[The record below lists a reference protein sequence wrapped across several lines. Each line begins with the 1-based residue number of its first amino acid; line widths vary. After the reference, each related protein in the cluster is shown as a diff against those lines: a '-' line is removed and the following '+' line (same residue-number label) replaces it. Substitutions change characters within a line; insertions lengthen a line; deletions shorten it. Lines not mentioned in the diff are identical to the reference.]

1 MIGEYSWI
9 AYLYCQCRCQIFKS
23 ELYLSTVFY
32 YNFLKV
38 SVALVC
44 LKAETSLTNCL
55 NAIILVNYLLL
66 AGKLLV
72 NCFLAAC

>member
-1 MIGEYSWI
+1 MIDEHSWI
-9 AYLYCQCRCQIFKS
+9 AFHCCQFWCQIFKS
-23 ELYLSTVFY
+23 ELYVSAVFY

-44 LKAETSLTNCL
+44 LKPETSLTNCL